1 MIALNVFKTVV
12 YELTLTDD
20 IIYTAPAGKSA
31 IILMA
36 QVANVTSNAVTCTVA
51 HYYDNGVIQTT
62 TELIKDFLVPG
73 NDSVSAVQ
81 GKLVLEEGH
90 QLRVIAGDDHAL
102 KITLSI
108 LESVNG

>member
-12 YELTLTDD
+12 YELTLTNDT
-20 IIYTAPAGKSA
+20 IYTAPPGKSA

-36 QVANVTSNAVTCTVA
+36 QVANVTNSAATCTVA
-51 HYYDNGVIQTT
+51 HYYDSVS
-62 TELIKDFLVPG
+62 TELIKDFVVPG

-90 QLRVIAGDDHAL
+90 AVKVVASDDHTL